1 MPLDKTM
8 LRIGSDDWGSRLV
21 HRTNGDLEVRCGGG
35 AYGYAAAAPIPPSL
49 DHSSLEIA
57 LTAKAGNPSIG
68 LMASDGSFLKEV
80 GAFPSGQKVKLPMQL
95 AGASSLIVKNLGIPN
110 SVIRIHDISTTPAP
124 LRPEFGAASD
134 EPSVANAA
142 FWDEAC
148 GTGAAKR
155 LGVTDNSPRSLK
167 RFDDWYFG
175 FYPWLFMH
183 IPFVEMQG
191 LDVLEVGLG
200 YGTVAQ
206 RLAEWGARFTGLDIA
221 AGPVNLVNHRL
232 RQNGLSGEAKIG
244 SILDA
249 PFADESFDRVVSIGC
264 LHHTGD
270 MQRALNECWR
280 ILKPRGKLIFMVY
293 NAFALRRWRQA
304 TATTAGLWLRER
316 LGYRG
321 VLSSETQNRK
331 TWDANEAGDTAPIID
346 FASVTSLRHLCR
358 RFQGFSC
365 ARELLEPEPPFF
377 SRSRIDELSKT
388 CWPRIAGLNIY
399 ATATKTHSWYHVG
412 SRH

>member
-1 MPLDKTM
+1 
-8 LRIGSDDWGSRLV
+8 
-21 HRTNGDLEVRCGGG
+21 
-35 AYGYAAAAPIPPSL
+35 
-49 DHSSLEIA
+49 
-57 LTAKAGNPSIG
+57 
-68 LMASDGSFLKEV
+68 
-80 GAFPSGQKVKLPMQL
+80 MQL
-95 AGASSLIVKNLGIPN
+95 DGASSLIVKNLGTPN
-110 SVIRIHDISTTPAP
+110 SVVRIHDISTTPAP
-124 LRPEFGAASD
+124 LRPEFGAPSD

-155 LGVTDNSPRSLK
+155 LGVTDNSLRSLK

-200 YGTVAQ
+200 YGTIAQ

-280 ILKPRGKLIFMVY
+280 ILKQGGKLIFMVY

-316 LGYRG
+316 FGYRG

-358 RFQGFSC
+358 LFHDFSR

-388 CWPRIAGLNIY
+388 VGRASRGSMFMPRRRRPTRGITGDRAINCREVALSPGI
-399 ATATKTHSWYHVG
+399 TVTVEIKTDLRGILKYLLSPLVAVTN
-412 SRH
+412 